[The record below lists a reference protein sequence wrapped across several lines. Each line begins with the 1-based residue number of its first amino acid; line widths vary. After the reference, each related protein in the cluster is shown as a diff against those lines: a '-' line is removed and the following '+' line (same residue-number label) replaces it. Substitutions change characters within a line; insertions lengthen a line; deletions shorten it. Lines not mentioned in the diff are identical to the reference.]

1 MLRFLSHAGLL
12 VETATLQLTE
22 QTFSRELLLG
32 NLQCFFNVVVED
44 LDFHPRDFRLS
55 QAKWACCLRFSIIR
69 RRSLA
74 QHPEFLKAFCG
85 LYNSESYGI
94 YKLMI
99 WLSFYICTGR
109 NKTCF
114 GCGDGEG
121 QPYREI

>member
-94 YKLMI
+94 YKIMI
-99 WLSFYICTGR
+99 YLDICICVNR
-109 NKTCF
+109 NKTCL
-114 GCGDGEG
+114 GRCNSES
-121 QPYREI
+121 QSYCKI